1 MHGYDQ
7 RPERALWWASW
18 VVHCAVQIRLPSS
31 QLDQHMV
38 FKAELCLTHSP
49 LAPSPSRSFRLEAS
63 WIWISNL
70 ASKTA
75 LKATQIVRQS
85 KRERDG
91 ERERESQ
98 SSKDDERTDLLKQ
111 KLTTRICTCAFSSW
125 MCARARVGS
134 NHSCLSDIW
143 TAVSMSPHSTRIHS
157 RHVQ

>member
-1 MHGYDQ
+1 MGCTLCRTNTAAEFSTRPTHGFQGRTLLDPFSPCAFAVKVVSSGGVLDLDLEPREQ
-7 RPERALWWASW
+7 NCFKSDADRA
-18 VVHCAVQIRLPSS
+18 
-31 QLDQHMV
+31 
-38 FKAELCLTHSP
+38 AEQ
-49 LAPSPSRSFRLEAS
+49 A
-63 WIWISNL
+63 
-70 ASKTA
+70 
-75 LKATQIVRQS
+75 
-85 KRERDG
+85 RERWR
-91 ERERESQ
+91 EREREGEGESQ